1 VKVLVTEQQYKTLLT
16 EGFKDKL
23 DNVFGHYE
31 RLVDKVIKDVVDQYK
46 LSGKF
51 ALTYGAGIGAI
62 MEPISKYL
70 HNEFVELEPWQIS
83 SLVIAA
89 ISITFFEGKEYY
101 QLKKELSNEGL
112 DDELNSAVSKAESLK
127 SKFADMLNILGLSVY
142 KGMDVISYSFLLPIL
157 GMIINVVTT
166 FGFKSVEF
174 ATLVQALITSGVIT
188 TSAVVIRDVLQK
200 IASALSKKSPQKNSD
215 SDIF

>member
-1 VKVLVTEQQYKTLLT
+1 
-16 EGFKDKL
+16 
-23 DNVFGHYE
+23 
-31 RLVDKVIKDVVDQYK
+31 
-46 LSGKF
+46 
-51 ALTYGAGIGAI
+51 
-62 MEPISKYL
+62 
-70 HNEFVELEPWQIS
+70 
-83 SLVIAA
+83 
-89 ISITFFEGKEYY
+89 
-101 QLKKELSNEGL
+101 
-112 DDELNSAVSKAESLK
+112 
-127 SKFADMLNILGLSVY
+127 MLNILGLSVY